1 MKPIHLLS
9 IGILLFALNATV
21 LHAQEQKSARLSL
34 SYVKNNI
41 KGSFIKATVKY
52 RENRQYFPASNLE
65 LNLYKITNQ
74 TDDDTQNVSE
84 KINTETTN
92 QDGEAYFYLNNK
104 NFGADEQFYEV
115 KIENDNNYED
125 NAEIISF
132 KDVNIEA
139 SVTQGDSLKTI
150 HIKLVDANNEPLE
163 NEMLKVELKRLF
175 GNMKIGDEEFYETD
189 EDGEIVLDIEEKL
202 FSKSGNL
209 EFIIKLDES
218 EEYGTVVENLKAD
231 FGSVMESKD
240 TFNERTMWASA
251 AKAPLYILII
261 PNVLLV
267 GIWGVILG
275 LIFNLYRIY
284 KNG

>member
-139 SVTQGDSLKTI
+139 SVTQEDSLKTI